1 MRVVIG
7 ASELLRGFALLLLFT
22 APALAWTQNDWF
34 LPELTMQAAQDRSAQ
49 AARDLGTDG
58 AQTKYWW
65 EVTPMNYGDNQAAVV
80 IRPSPGPE
88 PNEEHFDNEH
98 TLTGAPDMH
107 HALTDAE
114 TNALLPY
121 SAVWDKLPCTPNLSP
136 PPAEICPPP
145 PTQAQWKQGDYLK
158 ARPQ

>member
-1 MRVVIG
+1 MLKI
-7 ASELLRGFALLLLFT
+7 LFLVLSCGQ
-22 APALAWTQNDWF
+22 ALAYTQNDWF
-34 LPELTMQAAQDRSAQ
+34 LPEPTLQAAQDRSAQ

-80 IRPSPGPE
+80 IRPSPAPE

-98 TLTGAPDMH
+98 TMTGSGKFH
-107 HALTDAE
+107 GLTDAE
-114 TNALLPY
+114 VNYLQPY

-145 PTQAQWKQGDYLK
+145 PTEAQKQFKPGGYLA
-158 ARPQ
+158 ARGKQN